1 MQYLHAALVL
11 HSSGKEITEKG
22 IVSIIKAAGGTPDQ
36 GKVKALVATLES
48 IDIEEAIKGAS
59 LMPVG
64 VSGAAAAGA
73 AQSRTDTETGATD
86 ESDESEDEDEG
97 DDLGLSALFG

>member
-22 IVSIIKAAGGTPDQ
+22 IVSIIKAAGDTPDQ
-36 GKVKALVATLES
+36 GKVKALVTTLES
-48 IDIEEAIKGAS
+48 IDIEEVIKGAS

-64 VSGAAAAGA
+64 VPGAVAASATQGQADTAAAA
-73 AQSRTDTETGATD
+73 TDGSGEGD
-86 ESDESEDEDEG
+86 EEDEG